1 MSLFIG
7 KWDTANRFLT
17 VEQHL
22 IDTASAMRYLLKRNV
37 TEQTVNASNLS
48 RKEFEKLAI
57 YWALLYL
64 GWVSSAENL
73 TYPLSYRLRTPPLR
87 EPQMDAVG
95 NRPTARNSGTDL

>member
-1 MSLFIG
+1 MSNYI
-7 KWDTANRFLT
+7 
-17 VEQHL
+17 
-22 IDTASAMRYLLKRNV
+22 IDAIKR
-37 TEQTVNASNLS
+37 
-48 RKEFEKLAI
+48 
-57 YWALLYL
+57 ALLYL

>member
-48 RKEFEKLAI
+48 RKELLPKIEKKEKEE
-57 YWALLYL
+57 
-64 GWVSSAENL
+64 VKE
-73 TYPLSYRLRTPPLR
+73 T
-87 EPQMDAVG
+87 EE
-95 NRPTARNSGTDL
+95 

>member
-1 MSLFIG
+1 MNRDPEWFTEEADELLD
-7 KWDTANRFLT
+7 KWLSEDT
-17 VEQHL
+17 EM
-22 IDTASAMRYLLKRNV
+22 DYPDYL
-37 TEQTVNASNLS
+37 
-48 RKEFEKLAI
+48 
-57 YWALLYL
+57 ALLYL